1 MRKKVGLAILLIGFV
16 LVGIGSYEGFE
27 IYDNYLKSSNINSLY
42 TGVYKSL
49 DHDIEIVS
57 ADENKISVYINDN
70 KYDFNL
76 NGDYFENEILNY
88 KIKLF
93 NKELSLFIE
102 GEEQEIFYKE
112 K

>member
-1 MRKKVGLAILLIGFV
+1 MKKKIGIVALTIGFM

-49 DHDIEIVS
+49 DNDIEIVS
-57 ADENKISVYINDN
+57 ASKEKMLVAIDN
-70 KYDFNL
+70 IKYEFSL
-76 NGDYFENEILNY
+76 NGEFFENNNLNY
-88 KIKLF
+88 KIKML
-93 NKELSLFIE
+93 NQSLSLFID
-102 GEEQEIFYKE
+102 GEEEIFYKE